1 MNNPIYCDHCGEEVN
16 KVLRPSLTQE
26 QVIKRVHDKVL
37 GERGL
42 VLEHLQSKI
51 RLREIVYARYLCSY
65 IIWRCTKITY
75 LKLGRMYGKD
85 HSTAIHGVCKIR
97 DFMDIDRMV
106 KAEVEDLIFDL
117 KLTKEKT
124 RND

>member
-37 GERGL
+37 GDRGL
-42 VLEHLQSKI
+42 IIEHLQSKI

>member
-37 GERGL
+37 GDRGL
-42 VLEHLQSKI
+42 IIEHLQSKS

-65 IIWRCTKITY
+65 IIWRCSKITY
-75 LKLGRMYGKD
+75 FKLGRMYGKA
-85 HSTAIHGVCKIR
+85 HTTAMHAIKEISG
-97 DFMDIDRMV
+97 FMDIDRMV

-124 RND
+124 RNN